1 MEAQF
6 PLLAVDAPPARA
18 AAPAAGHADGRR
30 AAAAGG
36 LDLYVLVVAAVL
48 AQMLDAAS
56 GAWMMHTRGLTSELN
71 PLMSGRSTTKY
82 VGFTATGVVT
92 KDPNIVKCSTIHPVI
107 STRHNYAIVFVL
119 TAARTRETGTL
130 HIGPCNRTWTQRR
143 EPEFPG
149 IVHDIVDVDL
159 FGIRAVA

>member
-71 PLMSGRSTTKY
+71 PLMRAVFAGGGAPTLMAGKL
-82 VGFTATGVVT
+82 VLALAGVAAFVT
-92 KDPNIVKCSTIHPVI
+92 P
-107 STRHNYAIVFVL
+107 
-119 TAARTRETGTL
+119 ARTRRGRRAPPFPL
-130 HIGPCNRTWTQRR
+130 VALGVGPGGGW
-143 EPEFPG
+143 
-149 IVHDIVDVDL
+149 V
-159 FGIRAVA
+159 

>member
-71 PLMSGRSTTKY
+71 PLMRAVFAGGGAPTLMAGKLVLALAGVAAFVTLAGTGR
-82 VGFTATGVVT
+82 GRLARLCLVVT
-92 KDPNIVKCSTIHPVI
+92 
-107 STRHNYAIVFVL
+107 
-119 TAARTRETGTL
+119 
-130 HIGPCNRTWTQRR
+130 IGVGLVGWWSNLP
-143 EPEFPG
+143 
-149 IVHDIVDVDL
+149 
-159 FGIRAVA
+159 